1 MEANLAN
8 ALRFALDIALKATIL
23 LIGTGVALAALKRAS
38 ASTRQ
43 LVATLGLAGTL
54 LLPAATLVAPRWEIP
69 LVPNPVPLGIQE
81 APPAIAPDERGP
93 RVERDAVAMEND
105 DVAATASVRTIEVID
120 EPSEPAAVAAPVVAP
135 SRPAKFPISRLTAL
149 ALLLALW
156 GAGMSFSLARLALG
170 AARVR
175 RVCRLASPDE
185 DDAWSGLLAELSEN
199 LGVSHPVR
207 LLFSEDLAVPVT
219 TGVSRPVI
227 LLPETAHRWN
237 DERRRVVL
245 LHELAHIKRADW
257 VALVIGQVAAAV
269 YWFHPLAWFV
279 RIQMRRDCE
288 RACDDLV
295 LASGTRAS
303 VYAAHLLSII
313 RSLRLSRQRA
323 LPAVAMA
330 RRSYWDGR
338 MRAILDPGVE
348 RRVLS
353 PGRARFA
360 GGVLLGAVV
369 VLAAFEPWSARPAE
383 AVAADGS
390 GFYASSDSM
399 TSGAMDSAPEPDAV
413 VTVSDSDSDSA
424 SDSPCT
430 GDQAATVAGEPAA
443 DPDEGEVPETPIP
456 AAAPEV
462 PAVPAAAVAPEVPE
476 TPRPAAPSY
485 VPASKKKIHGGS
497 WYQRGMELHNEERY
511 DEAIAA
517 FQNSIEE
524 GEKVDA
530 AAYNIACGY
539 ARKGDTA
546 RAFEWLQRAIDEG
559 FEAESYLR
567 KDDDLDS
574 LRSDP
579 RFAKIRQ
586 AARENENAGNRAQGD
601 RIAARYER
609 LKAAPA
615 ARGKA
620 FYEIGKDLLD
630 AERYDLSAQAFQTA
644 AARGYREGASL
655 YNTAC
660 ALSRKGDQ
668 SRALDYL
675 QKSLEAGFD
684 DPDLVRKDED
694 LDNVRGEPR
703 YRELL
708 KMAEDL
714 ELHRFD
720 DFGGHKKWLR
730 STRLAAWREV
740 EQHFDD
746 YTRRHPESA
755 RAWFNL
761 GYARIEG
768 DRPAE
773 AVIAFQKALD
783 RNYRKST
790 TMYNLACAYSL
801 MDRKDEAFGWLF
813 KALDAGF
820 GDGNL
825 RGDEDLDNLRGD
837 PRFRQALARS
847 KTHDDDWSD

>member
-1 MEANLAN
+1 MEMNLAN
-8 ALRFALDIALKATIL
+8 AVRFALDIALKATVL
-23 LIGTGVALAALKRAS
+23 LLLTGIALAALKRAS
-38 ASTRQ
+38 ASARQ

-54 LLPAATLVAPRWEIP
+54 LLPAVTLVAPRWEIP
-69 LVPNPVPLGIQE
+69 LVPNPIAVRSSE
-81 APPAIAPDERGP
+81 SAMDSREEWAPPADPNAAFIRDEKL
-93 RVERDAVAMEND
+93 
-105 DVAATASVRTIEVID
+105 AA
-120 EPSEPAAVAAPVVAP
+120 SEPVSPPEEADEVSTAPLPAAAPEAI
-135 SRPAKFPISRLTAL
+135 PARFPISRTTG
-149 ALLLALW
+149 LLLILAGW
-156 GAGMSFSLARLALG
+156 AAGMAFSLARLALG

-175 RVCRLASPDE
+175 RVCRGASS
-185 DDAWSGLLAELSEN
+185 DAAGEWRPLVAELSAK
-199 LGVSHPVR
+199 LGISRPVR

-219 TGVSRPVI
+219 TGVSRPIV
-227 LLPETAHRWN
+227 LLPETARRWN
-237 DERRRVVL
+237 EERRRVVL
-245 LHELAHIKRADW
+245 LHELAHVKRADW

-269 YWFHPLAWFV
+269 YWFHPLAWSV

-338 MRAILDPGVE
+338 MRAILDPDVT
-348 RRVLS
+348 RRVVS
-353 PGRARFA
+353 PTQARLA
-360 GGVLLGAVV
+360 GGTLLAAVV
-369 VLAAFEPWSARPAE
+369 VLAAFQPWSARTAE
-383 AVAADGS
+383 AVAPDTAS
-390 GFYASSDSM
+390 FYAAADATDSE
-399 TSGAMDSAPEPDAV
+399 GNADSVVTPEKADAPCDGDAKDEEATPAAEPVDAV
-413 VTVSDSDSDSA
+413 AEET
-424 SDSPCT
+424 P
-430 GDQAATVAGEPAA
+430 EI
-443 DPDEGEVPETPIP
+443 PETPETP
-456 AAAPEV
+456 APAIAPEA
-462 PAVPAAAVAPEVPE
+462 PESAVAPV
-476 TPRPAAPSY
+476 SGY
-485 VPASKKKIHGGS
+485 VPASKRKSHEGS
-497 WYQRGMELHNEERY
+497 WYSRGMELHNNERY

-517 FQNSIEE
+517 FQHSIEE

-530 AAYNIACGY
+530 ATYNIACGY
-539 ARKGDTA
+539 ARKGDSA
-546 RAFEWLQRAIDEG
+546 RAFEWLQKAIDEG
-559 FEAESYLR
+559 FDADHYLA

-579 RFAKIRQ
+579 RFAQIRK
-586 AARENENAGNRAQGD
+586 AAKENETAGSRAQAD
-601 RIAARYER
+601 RIAARYGR
-609 LKAAPA
+609 LKANPA
-615 ARGKA
+615 ARGKS
-620 FYEIGKDLLD
+620 FYEIGKELLD
-630 AERYDLSAQAFQTA
+630 VSRYDVAAQAFETS

-660 ALSRKGDQ
+660 ALSLKGDRA
-668 SRALDYL
+668 RALDYL
-675 QKSLEAGFD
+675 EKSLEAGFD
-684 DPDLVRKDED
+684 DPGLVRKDED

-730 STRLAAWREV
+730 STRVAAWREV

-746 YTRRHPESA
+746 YTRRHPDSA

-768 DRPAE
+768 GRAAE
-773 AVIAFQKALD
+773 AIPAFQRALD
-783 RNYRKST
+783 RNYRKDT

-801 MDRKDEAFGWLF
+801 MDRKDEAFQWLF

-820 GDGNL
+820 GANGNL

-837 PRFRQALARS
+837 PRFRQAQARL
-847 KTHDDDWSD
+847 KNHGDDWSD

>member
-1 MEANLAN
+1 MEANLAD
-8 ALRFALDIALKATIL
+8 ALRFALDIALKSTIL
-23 LIGTGVALAALKRAS
+23 LIGTAVALLLLKRAS

-43 LVATLGLAGTL
+43 LVATLGLVGTL
-54 LLPAATLVAPRWEIP
+54 LLPAATLVAPRWEIA
-69 LVPNPVPLGIQE
+69 LVPNPVPVAMKPLP
-81 APPAIAPDERGP
+81 APVPDAPAP
-93 RVERDAVAMEND
+93 RVERNAVEAQTED
-105 DVAATASVRTIEVID
+105 IATPASGRTITVID
-120 EPSEPAAVAAPVVAP
+120 EPGRPLPAAAPVVAP
-135 SRPAKFPISRLTAL
+135 APPARFPISRPTGM
-149 ALLLALW
+149 ALLLGLW
-156 GAGMSFSLARLALG
+156 GAGMAFSLARLVLG

-175 RVCRLASPDE
+175 RVCRLASPDAGGE
-185 DDAWSGLLAELSEN
+185 WDGLIAELCGK

-219 TGVSRPVI
+219 SGVSRPVI
-227 LLPETAHRWN
+227 LLPGTAHRWN

-269 YWFHPLAWFV
+269 YWFHPLAWSI

-348 RRVLS
+348 RRAVS
-353 PGRARFA
+353 PGRARLA
-360 GGVLLGAVV
+360 GGVLLAAVV

-383 AVAADGS
+383 AVAADAS
-390 GFYASSDSM
+390 GFRASSDSM
-399 TSGAMDSAPEPDAV
+399 AVGEPDSAPAPDAV
-413 VTVSDSDSDSA
+413 VTVSSDSESN
-424 SDSPCT
+424 SHSPCT
-430 GDQAATVAGEPAA
+430 GNKEAPVAFAP
-443 DPDEGEVPETPIP
+443 EVPETPAP
-456 AAAPEV
+456 AVSAEAAEV
-462 PAVPAAAVAPEVPE
+462 PAVPAAAIGPEVLQTPE
-476 TPRPAAPSY
+476 PAEPAAPA
-485 VPASKKKIHGGS
+485 VPVSKKKVHAGS
-497 WYQRGMELHNEERY
+497 WYQRGMELHNDERY

-517 FQNSIEE
+517 FQHSIEE

-530 AAYNIACGY
+530 ATYNIACGY
-539 ARKGDTA
+539 ARKRDTA
-546 RAFEWLQRAIDEG
+546 RAFEWLQKAIDEG
-559 FEAESYLR
+559 FDAESYLR
-567 KDDDLDS
+567 HDDDLDS

-620 FYEIGKDLLD
+620 FYDVGKDLLD
-630 AERYDLSAQAFQTA
+630 AERFDLSAQAFQTS

-655 YNTAC
+655 YNSAC
-660 ALSRKGDQ
+660 ALSRKGDR

-675 QKSLEAGFD
+675 QKSIEAGFD

-730 STRLAAWREV
+730 STRVAAWREV

-773 AVIAFQKALD
+773 AVTAFQKALD

-801 MDRKDEAFGWLF
+801 MDRKDEAFRWLF
-813 KALDAGF
+813 QALDAGF
-820 GDGNL
+820 QDGNL

-837 PRFRQALARS
+837 PRFRQALARV
-847 KTHDDDWSD
+847 KGHDDDSSFWSE